1 MRMPVQSP
9 YVSLKP
15 RILIADDSRIVR
27 AVLIKHIEGLFDFR
41 EALDGI
47 QAWEML
53 LIDPSIRVVISDL
66 TMPKLDGY
74 GLLQRIRASK
84 ISRIRNMPVVVVS
97 GSDEQA
103 ERDRAKAAG
112 ATDLITKGIGTA
124 QLLSRLDIL
133 SKLES
138 TQHEFER
145 GLEVLVER
153 GDSAQHAVLP
163 SAEEWQLQ
171 AKGMHA
177 NAVRQGKNFVI
188 LHACVG
194 LKHAELEGYPV
205 APPPSITAAIGQ
217 LLFRTVRQS
226 DCVAQTD
233 VAEFS
238 VATGSIHFDS
248 ARNFAERVCRAI
260 AHANLV
266 KDGKMTLIASAGVVS
281 ISECTSEMLG
291 IDDVLAQMR
300 DKAKQRALLGLQ
312 NSLTGVIGAQEE
324 LLLERGVALSGIATE
339 GALAA
344 SNVRPDLQH
353 DFATLLRWI
362 SEGNEAQVIQ
372 YVEDQSA
379 ALQPLLDLL
388 LKRAK
393 RAAV

>member
-1 MRMPVQSP
+1 MSSQSSDI
-9 YVSLKP
+9 SLKP

-153 GDSAQHAVLP
+153 GEGTHHATLP

-171 AKGMHA
+171 ARGMHA

-188 LHACVG
+188 LHACIG

-205 APPPSITAAIGQ
+205 APPASISAAIGQ

-233 VAEFS
+233 AAEFS

-260 AHANLV
+260 AHANLIR
-266 KDGKMTLIASAGVVS
+266 DSEMNLIASCGVMSVA
-281 ISECTSEMLG
+281 ECDEQTSNG
-291 IDDVLAQMR
+291 DDLAQMR
-300 DKAKQRALLGLQ
+300 VIAHQRALLGLQ
-312 NSLTGVIGAQEE
+312 HGVTGVIGKEEAALLVHGAALEKLQQLDVASAAIASDSELSTSMAE
-324 LLLERGVALSGIATE
+324 LLQLIKDGKEEQVAKY
-339 GALAA
+339 
-344 SNVRPDLQH
+344 
-353 DFATLLRWI
+353 FAQMST
-362 SEGNEAQVIQ
+362 Q
-372 YVEDQSA
+372 
-379 ALQPLLDLL
+379 LQPLVRLL
-388 LKRAK
+388 VKQAQ
-393 RAAV
+393 A

>member
-1 MRMPVQSP
+1 MPSHVSDI
-9 YVSLKP
+9 SLKP

-27 AVLIKHIEGLFDFR
+27 AVLIKHIEGMFDFR

-97 GSDEQA
+97 GSDELA
-103 ERDRAKAAG
+103 ERERAKAAG

-133 SKLES
+133 SKLEN

-153 GDSAQHAVLP
+153 GENAHHAVLP
-163 SAEEWQLQ
+163 NEHEWQLQ
-171 AKGMHA
+171 ARGMHA
-177 NAVRQGKNFVI
+177 NAVRQEKNFVI
-188 LHACVG
+188 LHACIG
-194 LKHAELEGYPV
+194 LKHGELEGYPV
-205 APPPSITAAIGQ
+205 APPSSIVSAIGQ

-226 DCVAQTD
+226 DCVAQTGA
-233 VAEFS
+233 AEFS

-260 AHANLV
+260 SHANLI
-266 KDGKMTLIASAGVVS
+266 GASEMNLIASCGVVS
-281 ISECTSEMLG
+281 VAECDEQI
-291 IDDVLAQMR
+291 IDGDGLEQMR
-300 DKAKQRALLGLQ
+300 VIAHQRALLGLQ
-312 NSLTGVIGAQEE
+312 HGVTGVIGSAEAE
-324 LLLERGVALSGIATE
+324 LLMRGTALESLAPIGTASTDIDATNQLTMSMADLLQLIKDGKE
-339 GALAA
+339 EQVLAYFA
-344 SNVRPDLQH
+344 QMSDQLRPLV
-353 DFATLLRWI
+353 TLL
-362 SEGNEAQVIQ
+362 
-372 YVEDQSA
+372 
-379 ALQPLLDLL
+379 LQQT
-388 LKRAK
+388 R
-393 RAAV
+393 R